1 MPQSA
6 CYVLRNWKRI
16 KVAQLDP
23 CLAVAIAF
31 WLDSPTLLK
40 PAQCRTKLATQ
51 LNRLMADPFAY
62 LDCLLCVFD
71 QRLDASDNF
80 IVVSYHGYPTLG
92 EIAMPTAHDPFHT
105 NLGDWRHGSSES
117 VRPVA
122 DTLGTDWARA
132 EKRP

>member
-1 MPQSA
+1 
-6 CYVLRNWKRI
+6 
-16 KVAQLDP
+16 
-23 CLAVAIAF
+23 
-31 WLDSPTLLK
+31 
-40 PAQCRTKLATQ
+40 
-51 LNRLMADPFAY
+51 MADPFAY
-62 LDCLLCVFD
+62 LDCLLCAFD

-122 DTLGTDWARA
+122 DTLGTDRLGTARA
-132 EKRP
+132 SAVLSGVLRLGSSF